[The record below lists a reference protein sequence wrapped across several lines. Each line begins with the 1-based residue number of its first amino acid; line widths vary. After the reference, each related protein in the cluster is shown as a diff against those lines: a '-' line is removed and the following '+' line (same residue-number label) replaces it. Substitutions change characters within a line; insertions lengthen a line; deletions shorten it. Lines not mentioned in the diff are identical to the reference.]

1 MAVDSGSN
9 LVLNAVLDQGLS
21 LVLKTAKQPYSKHLT
36 SQMNIDKIRLFLLC
50 IAWSTAI
57 INVALGQSALLM
69 SNAGVLS
76 LLFFLVLTLY
86 RLKKESITIIT
97 ILIVVAFLILDK
109 FPSFEDYLS
118 AGRFTL
124 VFAALLPTMTLVRS
138 ASLNVRSVKNS
149 QDLLRN
155 IPTSISTSGFQ
166 IASHFFG
173 SVINT
178 GTFSI
183 LSAALPENSDKNY
196 RKAIAEACLRGMNTS
211 ATWSPFFV
219 AFAVGQAFI
228 DTKNSWIAMAIGIIV
243 GILFNFISLPI
254 FAYGSTLNKIKY
266 SLACLSPVFPLMILI
281 MVSVFSVSL
290 FFDFTALSAVVLVM
304 PVLII
309 IYIFLNFKNFFEIYS
324 NTKSWLLNSSDDI
337 TVICIAMFVGY
348 LINRSNIVSYY
359 VLYLDSA
366 FFPSWSLLALTPLII
381 TVFSFVGIHPVIT
394 STIALSL
401 VTSADIDI
409 HPALL
414 MQAHLVGWSA
424 GTMSSVASLS
434 VLTCS
439 NLFKVESHKLAFGP
453 NLLTA
458 VIFSLLSGVLLC
470 FVNSLI
476 Y

>member
-1 MAVDSGSN
+1 M
-9 LVLNAVLDQGLS
+9 
-21 LVLKTAKQPYSKHLT
+21 
-36 SQMNIDKIRLFLLC
+36 
-50 IAWSTAI
+50 
-57 INVALGQSALLM
+57 
-69 SNAGVLS
+69 
-76 LLFFLVLTLY
+76 FFVLTFS
-86 RLKKESITIIT
+86 RLKKESFTIII
-97 ILIVVAFLILDK
+97 ILVVVAFFLLDQ
-109 FPSFEDYLS
+109 FPSFEDFLS

-138 ASLNVRSVKNS
+138 ASLKVKRVKNS

-155 IPTSISTSGFQ
+155 LPTSISTSGFQ

-228 DTKNSWIAMAIGIIV
+228 DKTNSWIAMAC
-243 GILFNFISLPI
+243 GILVGMLFNLVSLPV

-266 SLACLSPVFPLMILI
+266 SLACLSPVFPLLTII
-281 MVSVFSVSL
+281 MFSVLSVSL

-304 PVLII
+304 PVLIV
-309 IYIFLNFKNFFEIYS
+309 IYLFFNLKNFSEIYS

-337 TVICIAMFVGY
+337 TVICIAMLVGY
-348 LINRSNIVSYY
+348 LISRSNSINDYF
-359 VLYLDSA
+359 LLLDSA
-366 FFPSWSLLALTPLII
+366 FFPAWSLLALTPLII
-381 TVFSFVGIHPVIT
+381 TVFSFMGIHPVIT

-401 VTSADIDI
+401 LTTAQTDI

-414 MQAHLVGWSA
+414 MQAHLVGWAA

-439 NLFKVESHKLAFGP
+439 NLFQVESRKLAFGP

-458 VIFSLLSGVLLC
+458 VIFSLSSGVLLS

>member
-1 MAVDSGSN
+1 
-9 LVLNAVLDQGLS
+9 
-21 LVLKTAKQPYSKHLT
+21 
-36 SQMNIDKIRLFLLC
+36 MNIDKIRLFLLC

-57 INVALGQSALLM
+57 INVIFGQSALVLA
-69 SNAGVLS
+69 NAGVLS
-76 LLFFLVLTLY
+76 LSFFFVLTFSH
-86 RLKKESITIIT
+86 LKKESITIII
-97 ILIVVAFLILDK
+97 ILFVVAFFLLDQ
-109 FPSFEDYLS
+109 FPSFEDFLS

-138 ASLNVRSVKNS
+138 ASLKMKSVKNS
-149 QDLLRN
+149 QDLLRKL
-155 IPTSISTSGFQ
+155 PTSISISGFQ

-183 LSAALPENSDKNY
+183 LSAALPENSDNNY

-228 DTKNSWIAMAIGIIV
+228 DTTNSWIAMACGILV
-243 GILFNFISLPI
+243 GILFNFVSLPV
-254 FAYGSTLNKIKY
+254 FANGLTLNKIKY
-266 SLACLSPVFPLMILI
+266 SLACLSPVFPLMTLI
-281 MVSVFSVSL
+281 MLSVLSVSV

-304 PVLII
+304 PVLIV
-309 IYIFLNFKNFFEIYS
+309 IYLLFNLKNFYEIYS

-337 TVICIAMFVGY
+337 TVICIAMLVGY
-348 LINRSNIVSYY
+348 LISRSNSINDYI
-359 VLYLDSA
+359 LLLESA

-381 TVFSFVGIHPVIT
+381 TVFSFMGIHPVIT

-401 VTSADIDI
+401 LTTAQTDI

-414 MQAHLVGWSA
+414 MQAHLVGWAA

-439 NLFKVESHKLAFGP
+439 NLFQVESRKLAFGP

-458 VIFSLLSGVLLC
+458 VIFSLSSGVLLS

>member
-1 MAVDSGSN
+1 M
-9 LVLNAVLDQGLS
+9 
-21 LVLKTAKQPYSKHLT
+21 
-36 SQMNIDKIRLFLLC
+36 
-50 IAWSTAI
+50 
-57 INVALGQSALLM
+57 
-69 SNAGVLS
+69 
-76 LLFFLVLTLY
+76 FFVLTFN
-86 RLKKESITIIT
+86 RLKKESFTIII
-97 ILIVVAFLILDK
+97 ILVVVAFFLLDQ
-109 FPSFEDYLS
+109 FPSFEDFLS

-138 ASLNVRSVKNS
+138 ASLKVKRVKNS
-149 QDLLRN
+149 QELLRN
-155 IPTSISTSGFQ
+155 LPTSISTSGFQ

-228 DTKNSWIAMAIGIIV
+228 DKTNSWIAMAC
-243 GILFNFISLPI
+243 GILVGMLFNLVSLPV

-266 SLACLSPVFPLMILI
+266 SLACLSPVFPLLTII
-281 MVSVFSVSL
+281 MFSVLSVSL

-304 PVLII
+304 PMLIV
-309 IYIFLNFKNFFEIYS
+309 IYLLFNLKNFSEIYS

-337 TVICIAMFVGY
+337 TVICIAMLVGY
-348 LINRSNIVSYY
+348 LISRSNSINDYI
-359 VLYLDSA
+359 LLLDSA
-366 FFPSWSLLALTPLII
+366 FFPAWSLLALTPLVI
-381 TVFSFVGIHPVIT
+381 TVFSFMGIHPVIT

-401 VTSADIDI
+401 LTKEQTDI
-409 HPALL
+409 HSALL
-414 MQAHLVGWSA
+414 MQAHLVGWAA

-434 VLTCS
+434 ILTCS
-439 NLFKVESHKLAFGP
+439 NLFQVESRKLAFGP

-458 VIFSLLSGVLLC
+458 VIFSLSSGVLLS

>member
-1 MAVDSGSN
+1 
-9 LVLNAVLDQGLS
+9 
-21 LVLKTAKQPYSKHLT
+21 
-36 SQMNIDKIRLFLLC
+36 MNIDKIRLFLLC
-50 IAWSTAI
+50 IAWFTAI
-57 INVALGQSALLM
+57 INIILGQSALVLA
-69 SNAGVLS
+69 NVGVLS
-76 LLFFLVLTLY
+76 LSFFFVLTFSQ
-86 RLKKESITIIT
+86 LKKESITIII
-97 ILIVVAFLILDK
+97 ILFIVAFFLLDQ
-109 FPSFEDYLS
+109 FPSFEDFLS

-138 ASLNVRSVKNS
+138 ASLKVKSVKNT

-155 IPTSISTSGFQ
+155 LPTSISTSGFQ

-196 RKAIAEACLRGMNTS
+196 RKTIAEACLRGMNTS

-228 DTKNSWIAMAIGIIV
+228 DTTNSWIAMACGILV
-243 GILFNFISLPI
+243 GILFNFVSLPV
-254 FAYGSTLNKIKY
+254 FANGSTLNKIKY
-266 SLACLSPVFPLMILI
+266 SLACLSPVFPLLTLI
-281 MVSVFSVSL
+281 MLSVLSVSV

-304 PVLII
+304 PVLIVT
-309 IYIFLNFKNFFEIYS
+309 YLLLNIKNFYEIYS
-324 NTKSWLLNSSDDI
+324 HTKSWLLSSSDDI
-337 TVICIAMFVGY
+337 TIICIAMLVGY
-348 LINRSNIVSYY
+348 LISRSNSINNYS
-359 VLYLDSA
+359 LLLESA

-381 TVFSFVGIHPVIT
+381 TVFSFMGIHPVIT

-401 VTSADIDI
+401 LTTTQTDI
-409 HPALL
+409 HPALM
-414 MQAHLVGWSA
+414 MQAHLVGWAA

-439 NLFKVESHKLAFGP
+439 NLFQVESHKLAFGP

-458 VIFSLLSGVLLC
+458 VIFSLSAGVLLS
-470 FVNSLI
+470 FVNSLN

>member
-1 MAVDSGSN
+1 
-9 LVLNAVLDQGLS
+9 
-21 LVLKTAKQPYSKHLT
+21 
-36 SQMNIDKIRLFLLC
+36 MNIDKIRLFLLC

-57 INVALGQSALLM
+57 INVIFGQSALVLA
-69 SNAGVLS
+69 NAGVLS
-76 LLFFLVLTLY
+76 LLFFFVLTFSH
-86 RLKKESITIIT
+86 LKKESITIII
-97 ILIVVAFLILDK
+97 ILFVVAFFLLDQ
-109 FPSFEDYLS
+109 FPSFEDFLS

-138 ASLNVRSVKNS
+138 ASLKVKSVKNS

-155 IPTSISTSGFQ
+155 LPTSISTSGFQ

-196 RKAIAEACLRGMNTS
+196 RKTIAEACLRGMNTS

-228 DTKNSWIAMAIGIIV
+228 DTTNSWIAMACGILV
-243 GILFNFISLPI
+243 GILFNFVSLPV
-254 FAYGSTLNKIKY
+254 FANGSTLNKIKY
-266 SLACLSPVFPLMILI
+266 SLACLSPVFPLLTLI
-281 MVSVFSVSL
+281 MLSVLSVSV

-304 PVLII
+304 PVLIV
-309 IYIFLNFKNFFEIYS
+309 IYLLFNLKNFYEIYS

-337 TVICIAMFVGY
+337 TVICIAMLVGY
-348 LINRSNIVSYY
+348 LISRSNSINDYI
-359 VLYLDSA
+359 LLLESA

-381 TVFSFVGIHPVIT
+381 TVFSFMGIHPVIT

-401 VTSADIDI
+401 LTKTQTNI

-414 MQAHLVGWSA
+414 MQAHLVGWAA

-439 NLFKVESHKLAFGP
+439 NLFQVESRKLAFGP

-458 VIFSLLSGVLLC
+458 VIFSLSLGILLS

-476 Y
+476 C

>member
-1 MAVDSGSN
+1 
-9 LVLNAVLDQGLS
+9 
-21 LVLKTAKQPYSKHLT
+21 
-36 SQMNIDKIRLFLLC
+36 MNIDKIRLFLLC

-57 INVALGQSALLM
+57 INVIFGQSALVLA
-69 SNAGVLS
+69 NAGVLS
-76 LLFFLVLTLY
+76 LLLFFVLTFS
-86 RLKKESITIIT
+86 RLKKESFTIII
-97 ILIVVAFLILDK
+97 ILVVVAFFLLDQ
-109 FPSFEDYLS
+109 FPSFEDFLS

-138 ASLNVRSVKNS
+138 ASLKVKRVKNS

-155 IPTSISTSGFQ
+155 LPTSISTSGFQ

-228 DTKNSWIAMAIGIIV
+228 DKTNSWIAMAC
-243 GILFNFISLPI
+243 GILVGMLFNLVSLPV

-266 SLACLSPVFPLMILI
+266 SLACLSPVFPLLTII
-281 MVSVFSVSL
+281 MFSVLSVSL

-304 PVLII
+304 PVLIV
-309 IYIFLNFKNFFEIYS
+309 IYLLFNLKNFSEVYS

-337 TVICIAMFVGY
+337 TVICIAMLVGY
-348 LINRSNIVSYY
+348 LISRSNSINDYI
-359 VLYLDSA
+359 LLLDSA
-366 FFPSWSLLALTPLII
+366 FFPSWSLLAVTPLII
-381 TVFSFVGIHPVIT
+381 TVFSFMGIHPVIT
-394 STIALSL
+394 STIVLSL
-401 VTSADIDI
+401 LTTAQTDI

-414 MQAHLVGWSA
+414 MQAHLVGWAA

-439 NLFKVESHKLAFGP
+439 NLFQVESRKLAFGP

-458 VIFSLLSGVLLC
+458 VIFSLSSGVLLS

>member
-1 MAVDSGSN
+1 
-9 LVLNAVLDQGLS
+9 
-21 LVLKTAKQPYSKHLT
+21 
-36 SQMNIDKIRLFLLC
+36 MNIDKIRLFLLC

-57 INVALGQSALLM
+57 INVIFGQSALVLA
-69 SNAGVLS
+69 NAGVLS
-76 LLFFLVLTLY
+76 LLLFFVLTFS
-86 RLKKESITIIT
+86 RLKKESFTIII
-97 ILIVVAFLILDK
+97 ILVVVAFFLLDQ
-109 FPSFEDYLS
+109 FPSFEDFLS

-138 ASLNVRSVKNS
+138 ASLKVKRVKNS
-149 QDLLRN
+149 QELLRN
-155 IPTSISTSGFQ
+155 LPTSISTSGFQ

-228 DTKNSWIAMAIGIIV
+228 DKTNSWIAMAC
-243 GILFNFISLPI
+243 GILVGMLFNLVSLPV

-266 SLACLSPVFPLMILI
+266 SLACLSPVFPLLTII
-281 MVSVFSVSL
+281 MFSVLSVSL

-304 PVLII
+304 PVLIV
-309 IYIFLNFKNFFEIYS
+309 IYLLFNLKNFSEIYS

-337 TVICIAMFVGY
+337 TVICIAMLVGY
-348 LINRSNIVSYY
+348 LISRSNSINDYI
-359 VLYLDSA
+359 LLLDSA
-366 FFPSWSLLALTPLII
+366 FFPAWSLLALTPLVI
-381 TVFSFVGIHPVIT
+381 TVFSFMGIHPVIT

-401 VTSADIDI
+401 LTTAQTDI

-414 MQAHLVGWSA
+414 MQAHLVGWAA

-434 VLTCS
+434 ILTCS
-439 NLFKVESHKLAFGP
+439 NLFQVESRKLAFGP

-458 VIFSLLSGVLLC
+458 VIFSLSSGVLLS

-476 Y
+476 L

>member
-1 MAVDSGSN
+1 
-9 LVLNAVLDQGLS
+9 LVLA
-21 LVLKTAKQPYSKHLT
+21 
-36 SQMNIDKIRLFLLC
+36 
-50 IAWSTAI
+50 
-57 INVALGQSALLM
+57 
-69 SNAGVLS
+69 NAGVLS
-76 LLFFLVLTLY
+76 LLLFFVLTFS
-86 RLKKESITIIT
+86 RLKKESFTIII
-97 ILIVVAFLILDK
+97 ILVVVAFFLLDQ
-109 FPSFEDYLS
+109 FPSFEDFLS

-138 ASLNVRSVKNS
+138 ASLKVKRVKNS

-155 IPTSISTSGFQ
+155 LPTSISTSGFQ

-228 DTKNSWIAMAIGIIV
+228 DKTNSWIAMAC
-243 GILFNFISLPI
+243 GILVGMLFNLVSLPV

-266 SLACLSPVFPLMILI
+266 SLACLSPVFPLLTII
-281 MVSVFSVSL
+281 MFSVLSVSL

-304 PVLII
+304 PVLIV
-309 IYIFLNFKNFFEIYS
+309 IYLLFNLKNFSEIYS

-337 TVICIAMFVGY
+337 TVICIAMLVGY
-348 LINRSNIVSYY
+348 LISRSNSINDYF
-359 VLYLDSA
+359 LLLDSA
-366 FFPSWSLLALTPLII
+366 FFPAWSLLAVTPLII
-381 TVFSFVGIHPVIT
+381 TVFSFMGIHPVIT

-401 VTSADIDI
+401 LTTAQTDI

-414 MQAHLVGWSA
+414 MQAHLVGWAA

-434 VLTCS
+434 ILTCS
-439 NLFKVESHKLAFGP
+439 NLFQVESRKLAFGP

-458 VIFSLLSGVLLC
+458 VIFSLSSGVLLS

>member
-1 MAVDSGSN
+1 
-9 LVLNAVLDQGLS
+9 
-21 LVLKTAKQPYSKHLT
+21 
-36 SQMNIDKIRLFLLC
+36 MNIDKIRLFLLC

-57 INVALGQSALLM
+57 INVIFGQSALVLA
-69 SNAGVLS
+69 NAGVLS
-76 LLFFLVLTLY
+76 LLLFFVLTFS
-86 RLKKESITIIT
+86 RLKKESFTIII
-97 ILIVVAFLILDK
+97 ILVVVAFFLLDQ
-109 FPSFEDYLS
+109 FPSFEDFLS

-138 ASLNVRSVKNS
+138 ASLKVKRVKNS
-149 QDLLRN
+149 QELLRN
-155 IPTSISTSGFQ
+155 LPTSISTSGFQ

-228 DTKNSWIAMAIGIIV
+228 DKTNSWIAMAC
-243 GILFNFISLPI
+243 GILVGMLFNLVSLPV

-266 SLACLSPVFPLMILI
+266 SLACLSPVFPLLTII
-281 MVSVFSVSL
+281 MFSVLSVSL

-304 PVLII
+304 PVLIV
-309 IYIFLNFKNFFEIYS
+309 IYLLFNLKNFSEIYS

-337 TVICIAMFVGY
+337 TVICIAMLVGY
-348 LINRSNIVSYY
+348 LISRSNSINDYF
-359 VLYLDSA
+359 LLLDSA
-366 FFPSWSLLALTPLII
+366 FFPAWSLLAVTPLII
-381 TVFSFVGIHPVIT
+381 TVFSFMGIHPVIT

-401 VTSADIDI
+401 LTTVQIDI

-414 MQAHLVGWSA
+414 MQAHLVGWAA

-439 NLFKVESHKLAFGP
+439 NLFQVESRKLAFGP

-458 VIFSLLSGVLLC
+458 VIFSLSSGVLLS

>member
-1 MAVDSGSN
+1 
-9 LVLNAVLDQGLS
+9 
-21 LVLKTAKQPYSKHLT
+21 
-36 SQMNIDKIRLFLLC
+36 MNIDKIRLFLLC

-57 INVALGQSALLM
+57 INVIFGQSALVLA
-69 SNAGVLS
+69 NAGVLS
-76 LLFFLVLTLY
+76 LSFFFVLTFSH
-86 RLKKESITIIT
+86 LKKESITIII
-97 ILIVVAFLILDK
+97 ILVVVAFFLLDQ
-109 FPSFEDYLS
+109 FPSFEDFLS

-138 ASLNVRSVKNS
+138 ASLKVKSVKNS

-155 IPTSISTSGFQ
+155 LPTSISTSGFQ

-196 RKAIAEACLRGMNTS
+196 RKTIAEACLRGMNTS

-228 DTKNSWIAMAIGIIV
+228 DTTNSWIAMACGILV
-243 GILFNFISLPI
+243 GILFNFVSLPV
-254 FAYGSTLNKIKY
+254 FANGSTLNKIKY
-266 SLACLSPVFPLMILI
+266 SLACLSPVFPLLTLI
-281 MVSVFSVSL
+281 MLSVLSVSV

-304 PVLII
+304 PVLIV
-309 IYIFLNFKNFFEIYS
+309 IYLLFNLKNFYEIYS

-337 TVICIAMFVGY
+337 TVICIAMLVGY
-348 LINRSNIVSYY
+348 LISRSNSINNYI
-359 VLYLDSA
+359 LLIESA
-366 FFPSWSLLALTPLII
+366 FIPLWSLLALTPLII
-381 TVFSFVGIHPVIT
+381 TVFSFMGIHPVIT

-401 VTSADIDI
+401 LTTAQTDI

-414 MQAHLVGWSA
+414 MQAHLVGWAA

-439 NLFKVESHKLAFGP
+439 NLFQVESRKLAFGP

-458 VIFSLLSGVLLC
+458 VIFSLSSGVLLS

>member
-1 MAVDSGSN
+1 M
-9 LVLNAVLDQGLS
+9 
-21 LVLKTAKQPYSKHLT
+21 
-36 SQMNIDKIRLFLLC
+36 
-50 IAWSTAI
+50 
-57 INVALGQSALLM
+57 
-69 SNAGVLS
+69 
-76 LLFFLVLTLY
+76 FFVLTFS
-86 RLKKESITIIT
+86 RLKKESFTIII
-97 ILIVVAFLILDK
+97 ILVVVAFFLLDQ
-109 FPSFEDYLS
+109 FPSFEDFLS

-138 ASLNVRSVKNS
+138 ASLKVKRVKNS

-155 IPTSISTSGFQ
+155 LPTSISTSGFQ

-228 DTKNSWIAMAIGIIV
+228 DKTNSWIAMAC
-243 GILFNFISLPI
+243 GILVGMLFNLVSLPV

-266 SLACLSPVFPLMILI
+266 SLACLSPVFPLLTII
-281 MVSVFSVSL
+281 MFSVLSVSL

-304 PVLII
+304 PMLIV
-309 IYIFLNFKNFFEIYS
+309 IYLLFNLKKISEIYS

-337 TVICIAMFVGY
+337 TVICIAMLVGY
-348 LINRSNIVSYY
+348 LISRSNSINDYI
-359 VLYLDSA
+359 LLLDSA
-366 FFPSWSLLALTPLII
+366 FFPSWSLLAVTPLII
-381 TVFSFVGIHPVIT
+381 TVFSFMGIHPVIT

-401 VTSADIDI
+401 LTTAQTDI

-414 MQAHLVGWSA
+414 MQAHLVGWAA

-439 NLFKVESHKLAFGP
+439 NLFQVESRKLAFGP

-458 VIFSLLSGVLLC
+458 VIFSLSSGVLLS

>member
-1 MAVDSGSN
+1 
-9 LVLNAVLDQGLS
+9 
-21 LVLKTAKQPYSKHLT
+21 
-36 SQMNIDKIRLFLLC
+36 
-50 IAWSTAI
+50 
-57 INVALGQSALLM
+57 
-69 SNAGVLS
+69 
-76 LLFFLVLTLY
+76 LFFVLTFS
-86 RLKKESITIIT
+86 RLKKESFTIII
-97 ILIVVAFLILDK
+97 ILVVVAFFLLDQ
-109 FPSFEDYLS
+109 FPSFEDFLS

-138 ASLNVRSVKNS
+138 ASLKVKRVKNS

-155 IPTSISTSGFQ
+155 LPTSISTSGFQ

-228 DTKNSWIAMAIGIIV
+228 DKTNSWIAMAC
-243 GILFNFISLPI
+243 GILVGMLFNLVSLPV

-266 SLACLSPVFPLMILI
+266 SLACLSPVFPLLTII
-281 MVSVFSVSL
+281 MFSVLSVSL

-304 PVLII
+304 PVLIV
-309 IYIFLNFKNFFEIYS
+309 IYLLFNLKNFSEIYS

-337 TVICIAMFVGY
+337 TVICIAMLVGY
-348 LINRSNIVSYY
+348 LISRSNSINDYI
-359 VLYLDSA
+359 LLLDSA
-366 FFPSWSLLALTPLII
+366 FFPSWSLLAVTPLII
-381 TVFSFVGIHPVIT
+381 TVFSFMGIHPVIT

-401 VTSADIDI
+401 LTTAQIDI

-414 MQAHLVGWSA
+414 MQAHLVGWAA

-434 VLTCS
+434 ILTCS
-439 NLFKVESHKLAFGP
+439 NLFQVESRKLAFGP

-458 VIFSLLSGVLLC
+458 VIFSLSSGVLLS

>member
-1 MAVDSGSN
+1 
-9 LVLNAVLDQGLS
+9 
-21 LVLKTAKQPYSKHLT
+21 
-36 SQMNIDKIRLFLLC
+36 MNIDKIRLFLLC

-57 INVALGQSALLM
+57 INVIFDQSALVLA
-69 SNAGVLS
+69 NAGVLS
-76 LLFFLVLTLY
+76 LSFFFVLTFSH
-86 RLKKESITIIT
+86 LKKESITIII
-97 ILIVVAFLILDK
+97 ILFVVAFFLLDQ
-109 FPSFEDYLS
+109 FPSFEDFLS

-138 ASLNVRSVKNS
+138 ASLKVKSVKNS

-155 IPTSISTSGFQ
+155 LPTSISTSGFQ

-183 LSAALPENSDKNY
+183 LSAALPDNSDKNY
-196 RKAIAEACLRGMNTS
+196 RKTIAEACLRGMNTS

-228 DTKNSWIAMAIGIIV
+228 DTTNSWIAMACGILI
-243 GILFNFISLPI
+243 GILFNFVSLPV

-266 SLACLSPVFPLMILI
+266 SLACLSPVFPILTLI
-281 MVSVFSVSL
+281 MLSVLSVSV
-290 FFDFTALSAVVLVM
+290 FFDFTALAAVVLVM
-304 PVLII
+304 PVLIV
-309 IYIFLNFKNFFEIYS
+309 IYLLFNLKNFYEIYS

-337 TVICIAMFVGY
+337 TVICIAMLVAY
-348 LINRSNIVSYY
+348 LISRSNSIYDY
-359 VLYLDSA
+359 ILLLESA

-381 TVFSFVGIHPVIT
+381 TVFSFMGIHPVIT

-401 VTSADIDI
+401 LTTAQTDI
-409 HPALL
+409 HHALL
-414 MQAHLVGWSA
+414 MQAHLVGWAA

-439 NLFKVESHKLAFGP
+439 NLFQVESRKLAFGP

-458 VIFSLLSGVLLC
+458 VFFSLSSGVVLS

>member
-1 MAVDSGSN
+1 
-9 LVLNAVLDQGLS
+9 
-21 LVLKTAKQPYSKHLT
+21 
-36 SQMNIDKIRLFLLC
+36 MNIDKIRLFLLC

-57 INVALGQSALLM
+57 INVIFGQSALVLA
-69 SNAGVLS
+69 NAGVLS
-76 LLFFLVLTLY
+76 LLLFFVLTFS
-86 RLKKESITIIT
+86 RLKKESFTIII
-97 ILIVVAFLILDK
+97 ILVVVAFFLLDQ
-109 FPSFEDYLS
+109 FPSFEDFLS

-138 ASLNVRSVKNS
+138 ASLKVKRVKNS
-149 QDLLRN
+149 QELLRN
-155 IPTSISTSGFQ
+155 LPTSISTSGFQ

-228 DTKNSWIAMAIGIIV
+228 DKTNSWIAMAC
-243 GILFNFISLPI
+243 GILVGMLFNLVSLPV

-266 SLACLSPVFPLMILI
+266 SLACLSPVFPLLTII
-281 MVSVFSVSL
+281 MFSVLSVSL

-304 PVLII
+304 PMLIV
-309 IYIFLNFKNFFEIYS
+309 IYLFFNLKNFSEIYS

-337 TVICIAMFVGY
+337 TVICIAMLVGY
-348 LINRSNIVSYY
+348 LISRSNSINDYF
-359 VLYLDSA
+359 LLLDSA
-366 FFPSWSLLALTPLII
+366 FFPAWSLLALTPLII
-381 TVFSFVGIHPVIT
+381 TVFSFMGIHPVIT

-401 VTSADIDI
+401 LTTAQTDI

-414 MQAHLVGWSA
+414 MQAHLVGWAA

-434 VLTCS
+434 ILTCS
-439 NLFKVESHKLAFGP
+439 NLFQVESRKLAFGP

-458 VIFSLLSGVLLC
+458 VIFSLSSGVLLS

>member
-1 MAVDSGSN
+1 M
-9 LVLNAVLDQGLS
+9 
-21 LVLKTAKQPYSKHLT
+21 
-36 SQMNIDKIRLFLLC
+36 
-50 IAWSTAI
+50 
-57 INVALGQSALLM
+57 
-69 SNAGVLS
+69 
-76 LLFFLVLTLY
+76 FFVLTFS
-86 RLKKESITIIT
+86 RLKKESFTIII
-97 ILIVVAFLILDK
+97 ILVVVAFFLLDQ
-109 FPSFEDYLS
+109 FPSFEDFLS

-138 ASLNVRSVKNS
+138 ASLKVKRVKNS
-149 QDLLRN
+149 QELLRN
-155 IPTSISTSGFQ
+155 LPTSISTSGFQ

-183 LSAALPENSDKNY
+183 LSAAVPENSDKNY

-228 DTKNSWIAMAIGIIV
+228 DKTNSWIAMAC
-243 GILFNFISLPI
+243 GILVGMLFNLVSLPV

-266 SLACLSPVFPLMILI
+266 SLACLSPVFPLLTII
-281 MVSVFSVSL
+281 MFSVLSVSL

-304 PVLII
+304 PVLIV
-309 IYIFLNFKNFFEIYS
+309 IYLLFNLKNFSEIYS

-337 TVICIAMFVGY
+337 TVICIAMLIGY
-348 LINRSNIVSYY
+348 LISRSNSINDYI
-359 VLYLDSA
+359 LLLDTA
-366 FFPSWSLLALTPLII
+366 FFPAWSLLAVTPLII
-381 TVFSFVGIHPVIT
+381 TVFSFMGIHPVIT

-401 VTSADIDI
+401 LTTAQIDI

-414 MQAHLVGWSA
+414 MQAHLVGWAA

-439 NLFKVESHKLAFGP
+439 NLFQLESRKLAFGP

-458 VIFSLLSGVLLC
+458 VIFSLSSGVLLS

>member
-1 MAVDSGSN
+1 M
-9 LVLNAVLDQGLS
+9 
-21 LVLKTAKQPYSKHLT
+21 
-36 SQMNIDKIRLFLLC
+36 
-50 IAWSTAI
+50 
-57 INVALGQSALLM
+57 
-69 SNAGVLS
+69 
-76 LLFFLVLTLY
+76 FFVLTFS
-86 RLKKESITIIT
+86 RLKKESFTIII
-97 ILIVVAFLILDK
+97 ILVVVAFFLLDQ
-109 FPSFEDYLS
+109 FPSFEDFLS

-138 ASLNVRSVKNS
+138 ASLKVKRVKNS

-155 IPTSISTSGFQ
+155 LPTSISTSGFQ

-228 DTKNSWIAMAIGIIV
+228 DKTNSWIAMAC
-243 GILFNFISLPI
+243 GILVGMLFNLVSLPV

-266 SLACLSPVFPLMILI
+266 SLACLSPVFPLLTII
-281 MVSVFSVSL
+281 MFSVLSVSL

-304 PVLII
+304 PVLIV
-309 IYIFLNFKNFFEIYS
+309 IYLLFNLKNFSEIYS

-337 TVICIAMFVGY
+337 TVICIAMLVGY
-348 LINRSNIVSYY
+348 LISRSNSINDYF
-359 VLYLDSA
+359 LLLDSA
-366 FFPSWSLLALTPLII
+366 FFPAWSLLALTPLII
-381 TVFSFVGIHPVIT
+381 TVFSFMGIHPVIT

-401 VTSADIDI
+401 LTTAQTDI

-414 MQAHLVGWSA
+414 MQAHLVGWAA

-439 NLFKVESHKLAFGP
+439 NLFQVESRKLAFGP

-458 VIFSLLSGVLLC
+458 VIFSLSSGVLLS

>member
-1 MAVDSGSN
+1 M
-9 LVLNAVLDQGLS
+9 
-21 LVLKTAKQPYSKHLT
+21 
-36 SQMNIDKIRLFLLC
+36 
-50 IAWSTAI
+50 
-57 INVALGQSALLM
+57 
-69 SNAGVLS
+69 
-76 LLFFLVLTLY
+76 FFVLTFS
-86 RLKKESITIIT
+86 RLKKESFTIII
-97 ILIVVAFLILDK
+97 ILVVVAFFLLDQ
-109 FPSFEDYLS
+109 FPSFEDFLS

-138 ASLNVRSVKNS
+138 ASLKVKRVKNS

-155 IPTSISTSGFQ
+155 LPTSISTSGFQ

-228 DTKNSWIAMAIGIIV
+228 DKTNSWIAMAC
-243 GILFNFISLPI
+243 GILVGMLFNLVSLPV

-266 SLACLSPVFPLMILI
+266 SLACLSPVFPLLTII
-281 MVSVFSVSL
+281 MFSVLSISL

-304 PVLII
+304 PMLIV
-309 IYIFLNFKNFFEIYS
+309 IYLLFNLKNYSEIYS

-337 TVICIAMFVGY
+337 TVICIAMLVGY
-348 LINRSNIVSYY
+348 LISRSNSINDYI
-359 VLYLDSA
+359 LLLDSA
-366 FFPSWSLLALTPLII
+366 FFPAWSLLAVTPLII
-381 TVFSFVGIHPVIT
+381 TVFSFMGIHPVIT

-401 VTSADIDI
+401 LTTVQIDI

-414 MQAHLVGWSA
+414 MQAHLVGLAA

-439 NLFKVESHKLAFGP
+439 NLFQVESRKLAFGP

-458 VIFSLLSGVLLC
+458 VIFSLSSGVLLS

>member
-1 MAVDSGSN
+1 MR
-9 LVLNAVLDQGLS
+9 
-21 LVLKTAKQPYSKHLT
+21 
-36 SQMNIDKIRLFLLC
+36 IDKIRLFLLC
-50 IAWSTAI
+50 IAWLTAI
-57 INVALGQSALLM
+57 INVIFGQSALVLT
-69 SNAGVLS
+69 NAGVLS
-76 LLFFLVLTLY
+76 LLLFFILTFN
-86 RLKKESITIIT
+86 RLKKGSITIIS
-97 ILIVVAFLILDK
+97 ILVIVALFLLDQ
-109 FPSFEDYLS
+109 FPSFEDFLS

-138 ASLNVRSVKNS
+138 VSLKVKSVTNS
-149 QDLLRN
+149 QDLLRDL
-155 IPTSISTSGFQ
+155 PTSISTSGFQ

-196 RKAIAEACLRGMNTS
+196 RKTIAEACLRGMNTS

-228 DTKNSWIAMAIGIIV
+228 DTKNSWIAMVCGILV
-243 GILFNFISLPI
+243 GMLFNFISLPV

-266 SLACLSPVFPLMILI
+266 SLACLSPVFPLMFLI
-281 MVSVFSVSL
+281 MISVLSVSL
-290 FFDFTALSAVVLVM
+290 YFDFTALSAVVLVM
-304 PVLII
+304 PVLIV
-309 IYIFLNFKNFFEIYS
+309 IYLLFNLNNFFEIYS

-337 TVICIAMFVGY
+337 IIICIAMLVGY
-348 LINRSNIVSYY
+348 LISRSNSVNDYILY
-359 VLYLDSA
+359 VDSA

-381 TVFSFVGIHPVIT
+381 TLFSFIGIHPVIT
-394 STIALSL
+394 STIVLSL
-401 VTSADIDI
+401 LTSVQRDI

-414 MQAHLVGWSA
+414 MQAHLVGWAS

-439 NLFKVESHKLAFGP
+439 NLFQVESRKLAFGP

-458 VIFSLLSGVLLC
+458 VIFSLLSGVLLS

-476 Y
+476 N

>member
-1 MAVDSGSN
+1 
-9 LVLNAVLDQGLS
+9 
-21 LVLKTAKQPYSKHLT
+21 
-36 SQMNIDKIRLFLLC
+36 MNIDKIRLFLLC

-57 INVALGQSALLM
+57 INVIFGQSALVLA
-69 SNAGVLS
+69 NAGVLS
-76 LLFFLVLTLY
+76 LSFFFVLTFSH
-86 RLKKESITIIT
+86 LKKESITIII
-97 ILIVVAFLILDK
+97 ILFVVAFFLLDQ
-109 FPSFEDYLS
+109 FPSSEDFLS

-138 ASLNVRSVKNS
+138 ASLKLKSVKNS
-149 QDLLRN
+149 QNLLRN
-155 IPTSISTSGFQ
+155 LPTSISTSGFQ

-196 RKAIAEACLRGMNTS
+196 RKTIAEACLRGMNTS

-219 AFAVGQAFI
+219 AFAVGQTFI
-228 DTKNSWIAMAIGIIV
+228 DTTNSWIAMACGILV
-243 GILFNFISLPI
+243 GILFNFVSLPV
-254 FAYGSTLNKIKY
+254 FTNGSTLNKIKY
-266 SLACLSPVFPLMILI
+266 SLACLSPVFPLLTLI
-281 MVSVFSVSL
+281 MLSVLSVSV

-304 PVLII
+304 PMLIV
-309 IYIFLNFKNFFEIYS
+309 IYLLFNLKNFYEIYS

-337 TVICIAMFVGY
+337 TVICIAMLVGY
-348 LINRSNIVSYY
+348 LISRSNSINDYI
-359 VLYLDSA
+359 LLLESA

-381 TVFSFVGIHPVIT
+381 TAFSFIGIHPVIT
-394 STIALSL
+394 STIVLSL
-401 VTSADIDI
+401 LTTARTDI

-414 MQAHLVGWSA
+414 MQAHLVGWAA

-439 NLFKVESHKLAFGP
+439 NLFQVESRKLAFGP

-458 VIFSLLSGVLLC
+458 VFFSLSSGILIS

>member
-1 MAVDSGSN
+1 
-9 LVLNAVLDQGLS
+9 
-21 LVLKTAKQPYSKHLT
+21 
-36 SQMNIDKIRLFLLC
+36 MNIDKIRLFLLC

-57 INVALGQSALLM
+57 INVIFGQSTLVLA
-69 SNAGVLS
+69 NAGVLS
-76 LLFFLVLTLY
+76 LSFFFVLTFSH
-86 RLKKESITIIT
+86 LKKESITIII
-97 ILIVVAFLILDK
+97 ILFVVAFFLLDQ
-109 FPSFEDYLS
+109 FPSFEDFLS

-138 ASLNVRSVKNS
+138 ASLKVKSVKNS

-155 IPTSISTSGFQ
+155 LPTSISTSGFQ

-196 RKAIAEACLRGMNTS
+196 RKTIAEACLRGMNTS

-219 AFAVGQAFI
+219 AFAVGQEFI
-228 DTKNSWIAMAIGIIV
+228 DTTNSWIAMACGILV
-243 GILFNFISLPI
+243 GILFNFVSLPV
-254 FAYGSTLNKIKY
+254 FANGSTLNKIKY
-266 SLACLSPVFPLMILI
+266 SLACLSPVFPLLTLI
-281 MVSVFSVSL
+281 MLSVLSVSV

-304 PVLII
+304 PVLIV
-309 IYIFLNFKNFFEIYS
+309 IYLLFNLKNFYEIYS

-337 TVICIAMFVGY
+337 TVICIAMLVGY
-348 LINRSNIVSYY
+348 LISRSNSINDYI
-359 VLYLDSA
+359 LLLESA

-381 TVFSFVGIHPVIT
+381 TVFSFMGIHPVIT

-401 VTSADIDI
+401 LTTAQTDI

-414 MQAHLVGWSA
+414 MQAHLVGWAA

-439 NLFKVESHKLAFGP
+439 NLFQVESRKLAFGP

-458 VIFSLLSGVLLC
+458 VIFSLSSGVFLS

-476 Y
+476 N

>member
-1 MAVDSGSN
+1 
-9 LVLNAVLDQGLS
+9 
-21 LVLKTAKQPYSKHLT
+21 
-36 SQMNIDKIRLFLLC
+36 MNIDKIRLFLLC

-57 INVALGQSALLM
+57 INVIFGQSALVLA
-69 SNAGVLS
+69 NAGVLS
-76 LLFFLVLTLY
+76 LLLFFVLTFS
-86 RLKKESITIIT
+86 RLKKESFTIII
-97 ILIVVAFLILDK
+97 ILVVVAFFLLDQ
-109 FPSFEDYLS
+109 FPSFEDFLS

-138 ASLNVRSVKNS
+138 ASLKVKRVKNS

-155 IPTSISTSGFQ
+155 LPTSISTSGFQ

-228 DTKNSWIAMAIGIIV
+228 DKTNSWIAMAC
-243 GILFNFISLPI
+243 GILVGMLFNLVSLPV

-266 SLACLSPVFPLMILI
+266 SLACLSPVFPLLTII
-281 MVSVFSVSL
+281 MFSVLSVSL

-304 PVLII
+304 PMLIV
-309 IYIFLNFKNFFEIYS
+309 IYLLFNFKNFSEIYS

-337 TVICIAMFVGY
+337 TVICIAMLVGY
-348 LINRSNIVSYY
+348 LISRSNSINDYF
-359 VLYLDSA
+359 LLLDSA
-366 FFPSWSLLALTPLII
+366 FFPAWSLLAVTPLII
-381 TVFSFVGIHPVIT
+381 TVFSFMGIHPVIT

-401 VTSADIDI
+401 LTTAQIDI

-414 MQAHLVGWSA
+414 MQAHLVGWAA

-434 VLTCS
+434 ILTCS
-439 NLFKVESHKLAFGP
+439 NLFQVESRKLAFGP

-458 VIFSLLSGVLLC
+458 VIFSLSSGVLLS

>member
-1 MAVDSGSN
+1 
-9 LVLNAVLDQGLS
+9 
-21 LVLKTAKQPYSKHLT
+21 
-36 SQMNIDKIRLFLLC
+36 MNIDKIRLFLLC

-57 INVALGQSALLM
+57 INVIFGQSALALA
-69 SNAGVLS
+69 NAGVLS
-76 LLFFLVLTLY
+76 LLFFFVLTFN
-86 RLKKESITIIT
+86 RLKKGSITIII
-97 ILIVVAFLILDK
+97 ILFIVAFILLDQ
-109 FPSFEDYLS
+109 FPSFEDFLS

-138 ASLNVRSVKNS
+138 ASLKVKSVKNS
-149 QDLLRN
+149 QNLLRN
-155 IPTSISTSGFQ
+155 LPTSISTSGFQ

-178 GTFSI
+178 GPFSI
-183 LSAALPENSDKNY
+183 LSAALPENSDKDY
-196 RKAIAEACLRGMNTS
+196 RKKIAEACLRGMNTS

-228 DTKNSWIAMAIGIIV
+228 DTTNSWIAMACGILV
-243 GILFNFISLPI
+243 GILFNFVSLPV
-254 FAYGSTLNKIKY
+254 FANGSTLNKIKY
-266 SLACLSPVFPLMILI
+266 SLACLSPVFPLLTLI
-281 MVSVFSVSL
+281 MLSVLSVSV

-304 PVLII
+304 PVLIV
-309 IYIFLNFKNFFEIYS
+309 IYLLFNFKNFYEIYS

-337 TVICIAMFVGY
+337 TVICIAMLVGY
-348 LINRSNIVSYY
+348 LISRSNSINDYI
-359 VLYLDSA
+359 LLLESA

-381 TVFSFVGIHPVIT
+381 TVFSFMGIHPVIT

-401 VTSADIDI
+401 LTTAQTDI

-414 MQAHLVGWSA
+414 MQAHLVGWAA

-439 NLFKVESHKLAFGP
+439 NLFQVESRKLAFGP

-458 VIFSLLSGVLLC
+458 VIFSLSSGVLLS